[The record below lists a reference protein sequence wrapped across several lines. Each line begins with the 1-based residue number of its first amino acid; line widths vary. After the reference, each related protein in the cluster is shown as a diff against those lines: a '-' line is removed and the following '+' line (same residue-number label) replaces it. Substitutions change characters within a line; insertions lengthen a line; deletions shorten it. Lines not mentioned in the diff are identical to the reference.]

1 MKHTVKIDAGKSIV
15 ITPNKTGQGV
25 CISLELFGVSMAAAI
40 LTPDQCDALTLAVEV
55 CNEKSAVKS

>member
-15 ITPNKTGQGV
+15 ITPNKTGQGAR
-25 CISLELFGVSMAAAI
+25 ISLELFGASMAAAI